1 MPKSPSMTFRYS
13 ILFVVTAGKSI
24 LRNGIVIN
32 RFRALRH
39 TKTEA
44 SLGKNT
50 GSKAT
55 SVVPGIEKAQ
65 PLTKVGEYINSIT
78 PAIKTIIASVNSS
91 FCPCDMIYISNA
103 NLQERLSIALQHY
116 SNHSR
121 KPQQTHPQQMLLDPA
136 V

>member
-13 ILFVVTAGKSI
+13 ILFVVTAGRSI

-44 SLGKNT
+44 SLGKKT
-50 GSKAT
+50 GSNAT

-65 PLTKVGEYINSIT
+65 PLTKVGEYVNSIT

-91 FCPCDMIYISNA
+91 F
-103 NLQERLSIALQHY
+103 
-116 SNHSR
+116 
-121 KPQQTHPQQMLLDPA
+121 
-136 V
+136 